1 MAISNE
7 QLGKL
12 NNKYNYIDKNIVAQ
26 KMLKEVADIG
36 TIVVNIIGA
45 TGIAGFKFHVPQ
57 TEMVN
62 FENEVTDHYIDT
74 NSAVQDHIVQKP
86 ITITV
91 SGLVGDYFYSNNEI
105 EDMVALITP
114 TLALVKEFLPNI
126 TDRTVKR
133 LTDAQSGHINLPNV
147 QIPDGNIHFQL
158 QGEKNFEFNIVDLF
172 KLFQN
177 LYKIKS
183 AQTRAF
189 IFFECLWKSRARFSI
204 ETTWKRYDN
213 MIVQRVQ
220 AKRDNNADITE
231 FSITFKQ
238 ISLVGVYTETI
249 EQSANRMIQARSPI
263 ANKGLENGAYV
274 DIKSVGN

>member
-1 MAISNE
+1 MAISNK

-26 KMLKEVADIG
+26 KMLKSVADVG

-74 NSAVQDHIVQKP
+74 NSAIQDHIVQKP

-133 LTDAQSGHINLPNV
+133 LTDAQSGHINLPNI
-147 QIPDGNIHFQL
+147 QIPDENVYLQL
-158 QGEKNFEFNIVDLF
+158 QSKKNFEFNIVDLF

-189 IFFECLWKSRARFSI
+189 IFFECLWKSRARFSV

>member
-1 MAISNE
+1 MAISNK

-26 KMLKEVADIG
+26 KMLKGVADVG

-74 NSAVQDHIVQKP
+74 NSAIQDHIVQKP

-133 LTDAQSGHINLPNV
+133 LTDAQSGHINLPNI
-147 QIPDGNIHFQL
+147 QIPDENVYFQL

-189 IFFECLWKSRARFSI
+189 IFFECLWKSRARFSV

>member
-1 MAISNE
+1 MAISNK

-26 KMLKEVADIG
+26 KMLKGVADVG

-74 NSAVQDHIVQKP
+74 NSAIQDHIVQKP

-133 LTDAQSGHINLPNV
+133 LTDAQSGHINLPNI
-147 QIPDGNIHFQL
+147 QIPDENVYLQL
-158 QGEKNFEFNIVDLF
+158 QSEKNFEFNIVDLF

-189 IFFECLWKSRARFSI
+189 IFFECLWKSRARFSV

>member
-26 KMLKEVADIG
+26 KMLKGVADIG

-74 NSAVQDHIVQKP
+74 NSAIQDHIVQKP

-126 TDRTVKR
+126 TDKTVKR
-133 LTDAQSGHINLPNV
+133 LTDAQVGHINLPNV
-147 QIPDGNIHFQL
+147 QIPDGNIYFQL
-158 QGEKNFEFNIVDLF
+158 QSDKNFEFNIVDLF

-189 IFFECLWKSRARFSI
+189 IFFECLWKSRARFSV

-213 MIVQRVQ
+213 MIVQKVQ

>member
-26 KMLKEVADIG
+26 KMLKGVADIG

-74 NSAVQDHIVQKP
+74 NSAIQDHIVQKP

-133 LTDAQSGHINLPNV
+133 LTDAQSGHINLPNI
-147 QIPDGNIHFQL
+147 QIPDENVYFQL
-158 QGEKNFEFNIVDLF
+158 QSEKNFEFNIVDLF

-189 IFFECLWKSRARFSI
+189 IFFECLWKSRARFSV

>member
-26 KMLKEVADIG
+26 KMLKGVADVG

-62 FENEVTDHYIDT
+62 FENEVTDHYTDT
-74 NSAVQDHIVQKP
+74 NSAIQDHIVQKP

-126 TDRTVKR
+126 TDKTVKR
-133 LTDAQSGHINLPNV
+133 LTDAQSSHINLPNI
-147 QIPDGNIHFQL
+147 QIPDENVYLQL
-158 QGEKNFEFNIVDLF
+158 RSEKNFEFNIVDLF

-189 IFFECLWKSRARFSI
+189 IFFECLWKSRARFSV

>member
-1 MAISNE
+1 MAISNK

-26 KMLKEVADIG
+26 KMLKGVADIG

-74 NSAVQDHIVQKP
+74 NSAIQDHIVQKP

-133 LTDAQSGHINLPNV
+133 LTDAQSGHINLPNI
-147 QIPDGNIHFQL
+147 QIPDENVYFQL
-158 QGEKNFEFNIVDLF
+158 QSEKNFEFNIVDLF

-189 IFFECLWKSRARFSI
+189 IFFECLWKSRARFSV

-263 ANKGLENGAYV
+263 ANKGIENGAYV

>member
-26 KMLKEVADIG
+26 KMLKGVADIG

-74 NSAVQDHIVQKP
+74 NSAIQDHIVQKP

-126 TDRTVKR
+126 TDKTVKR
-133 LTDAQSGHINLPNV
+133 LTDAQSGHINLPNI
-147 QIPDGNIHFQL
+147 QIPDENVYFQL
-158 QGEKNFEFNIVDLF
+158 QSEKNFEFNIVDLF

-189 IFFECLWKSRARFSI
+189 IFFECLWKSRARFSV